1 MLLDNIASRAYI
13 ELVSLSCD
21 ALMLCDMVFQGQL
34 YSCICNHL
42 MQDNLFLYDIVC
54 FLFFLFLPNGGII
67 CSNQVEIFG
76 LIRYDVIYIYFFLFV
91 CLFLSVKMAF
101 LQDLIAILL
110 LTQFQSLIFYLDD
123 TSAECFSC
131 PLNIS
136 IQWTCQVSHCHLSL
150 HT

>member
-54 FLFFLFLPNGGII
+54 FFVCFFLFLPNGGII

-76 LIRYDVIYIYFFLFV
+76 LIRYDVIYIFFFV
-91 CLFLSVKMAF
+91 CLFVFVSKNGFSSRLDCNSAF
-101 LQDLIAILL
+101 NTIPVSDIL
-110 LTQFQSLIFYLDD
+110 
-123 TSAECFSC
+123 
-131 PLNIS
+131 PG
-136 IQWTCQVSHCHLSL
+136 
-150 HT
+150 